1 MPGPLDRE
9 KNFLTRKL
17 HGDEARAKG
26 KSVRDDIPGPGA
38 DKNVR
43 YVVKG
48 GVTHVVPLGVARP
61 EPELLET
68 VEAREVV
75 VPARPVFRIP
85 PPAPRLP
92 EEVVAPPLPSAH
104 PESVVDAAQL
114 WETLP
119 RHVQIL
125 ASLTLAAGEPTGERT
140 FEETRPQ
147 VLSRLLDPTLTLE
160 ETAKVLDVCPATSRR
175 YTNRGSLPH
184 TRTVGQ
190 QRRFRLSEVLKFLEM
205 RADRAAEEA

>member
-9 KNFLTRKL
+9 KYFLERKL
-17 HGDEARAKG
+17 RGEEAVEEVKPSRA
-26 KSVRDDIPGPGA
+26 IPGPGA
-38 DKNVR
+38 DKGVR
-43 YVVKG
+43 YVVKR
-48 GVTHVVPLGVARP
+48 GVTHAVPLDERSKLREPAAPVEAPEPVVPTRP
-61 EPELLET
+61 T
-68 VEAREVV
+68 FKIA
-75 VPARPVFRIP
+75 P
-85 PPAPRLP
+85 PPPRRA
-92 EEVVAPPLPSAH
+92 EEVVAPELPDAH
-104 PESVVDAAQL
+104 PDSVVDAALL
-114 WETLP
+114 WESLP

-125 ASLTLAAGEPTGERT
+125 ASLTHAAGEPSGERT

-147 VLSRLLDPTLTLE
+147 LLSRLLDPTLTLE
-160 ETAKVLDVCPATSRR
+160 ETAKVLDVCPATIRR